1 MRRSE
6 FVLKRSGKTD
16 SPGRYYIHTGLDLV
30 KPLLLVPAI
39 EFRALLAEING
50 NLDLQLRFPDDPG
63 FLLSF
68 LENGSPRPR
77 YLGCLSA
84 ENPLDGMESQIP
96 GPDFKLEGEDEVDPR
111 SFETFRLKME
121 VAIEAGKHRSKG
133 SKEKRK
139 KARVLEKKSCCLQLR
154 RTQRYLGMKPVLKDP
169 VTEVLEWR
177 ALEEASRKH
186 EEAIAKSRQV
196 IDMTKPVPYAFEQ
209 EVVFIA
215 IDVEWYE
222 RSHKTITEIGIS
234 VLDTA
239 DLREIAPGEG
249 CLAWM
254 DQIRARHF
262 RIKDHSHLINT
273 DFVAGCGDRFEA
285 AFGTSEWISLADAP
299 KVVAS
304 CFRLERAAS
313 ASNVSD
319 GGGGSPTDVRNGHD
333 DNEPSRSSSLASI
346 SGGAE
351 HEDDEGAKPKRN
363 IILVGH
369 DIKSDIDHLRAL
381 GFDLSNMSN
390 ILEVIDT
397 ADMFRALKHEQQPRS
412 LGAILL
418 DLGLTGWNLHNA
430 VS

>member
-1 MRRSE
+1 M
-6 FVLKRSGKTD
+6 
-16 SPGRYYIHTGLDLV
+16 
-30 KPLLLVPAI
+30 PAI
-39 EFRALLAEING
+39 EFRSLLAEING
-50 NLDLQLRFPDDPG
+50 NLDLHLNFPDEPG

-68 LENGSPRPR
+68 SENGSPRPR

-84 ENPLDGMESQIP
+84 ENPLDGMEGQIP

-111 SFETFRLKME
+111 SFEAFRQKME
-121 VAIEAGKHRSKG
+121 AAVAAGKHRSKG

-154 RTQRYLGMKPVLKDP
+154 RTQRYLGMKPLLTDP
-169 VTEVLEWR
+169 VTEILEWG

-196 IDMTKPVPYAFEQ
+196 IDMTKPVPFAFEQ
-209 EVVFIA
+209 EVVFVA

-222 RSHKTITEIGIS
+222 RSNKTITEIGIS
-234 VLDTA
+234 ILDTA
-239 DLREIAPGEG
+239 NLRDIAPGEG

-262 RIKDHSHLINT
+262 RIKEHSHLINS
-273 DFVAGCGDRFEA
+273 DFVTGCGDRFEA

-304 CFRLERAAS
+304 CFRFES
-313 ASNVSD
+313 ALALD
-319 GGGGSPTDVRNGHD
+319 GSADASPTDKRNGHD
-333 DNEPSRSSSLASI
+333 EPSSSCCFASLS
-346 SGGAE
+346 GAE
-351 HEDDEGAKPKRN
+351 HENDEGAKPKRN

-369 DIKSDIDHLRAL
+369 DIKTDVDHLRAV
-381 GFDLSNMSN
+381 GFDLSNLSN
-390 ILEVIDT
+390 ILEIVDT

-430 VS
+430 VSILWNI

>member
-1 MRRSE
+1 M
-6 FVLKRSGKTD
+6 
-16 SPGRYYIHTGLDLV
+16 
-30 KPLLLVPAI
+30 PAI

-50 NLDLQLRFPDDPG
+50 NLDLQLKFPDDPG

-68 LENGSPRPR
+68 LEDGSPRPR

-84 ENPLDGMESQIP
+84 ETPLEGMESQMP

-111 SFETFRLKME
+111 SLEAFRLKME
-121 VAIEAGKHRSKG
+121 AAIETGKHRSKG

-139 KARVLEKKSCCLQLR
+139 KARVLGKKSCCLQLQR
-154 RTQRYLGMKPVLKDP
+154 AQRYLGMKTVLTDP

-196 IDMTKPVPYAFEQ
+196 IDMMKPVPYAFEQ

-222 RSHKTITEIGIS
+222 RSNKTITEIGIS
-234 VLDTA
+234 TLDTA
-239 DLREIAPGEG
+239 DLCDIAPGEG
-249 CLAWM
+249 CLTWM
-254 DQIRARHF
+254 GQIRARHF
-262 RIKDHSHLINT
+262 RIKEHSHLINS

-304 CFRLERAAS
+304 CFRFETTS
-313 ASNVSD
+313 APDSSD
-319 GGGGSPTDVRNGHD
+319 RSHADKQNGH
-333 DNEPSRSSSLASI
+333 ELSRSSSFASI
-346 SGGAE
+346 SGPE
-351 HEDDEGAKPKRN
+351 HENHDGAKPKRN

-369 DIKSDIDHLRAL
+369 DIKTDIDHLRAV

-390 ILEVIDT
+390 ILEVVDT
-397 ADMFRALKHEQQPRS
+397 ADMFRALKHEHQPRS

-418 DLGLTGWNLHNA
+418 DLSLTGWNLHNA
-430 VS
+430 VSRH